1 MKQTG
6 DGFFASFENP
16 KAAIEAAVAIQRALD
31 AEIVAPDVRIGVHS
45 GGAFR
50 TGGDS
55 DYGGQ
60 GVHVA
65 SRIGAAAAAGEILVS
80 PETLDGARLRVPAD
94 ADGRSETLKG
104 VEEPVD
110 VVSVEWR

>member
-1 MKQTG
+1 MAG
-6 DGFFASFENP
+6 
-16 KAAIEAAVAIQRALD
+16 
-31 AEIVAPDVRIGVHS
+31 EIVAPDVRIGAHA

-50 TGGDS
+50 TGDESS

-80 PETLDGARLRVPAD
+80 AETLDGIGTAFRL
-94 ADGRSETLKG
+94 SEPRHESLKG
-104 VEEPVD
+104 VEAPVE
-110 VVSVEWR
+110 VVSVDWR